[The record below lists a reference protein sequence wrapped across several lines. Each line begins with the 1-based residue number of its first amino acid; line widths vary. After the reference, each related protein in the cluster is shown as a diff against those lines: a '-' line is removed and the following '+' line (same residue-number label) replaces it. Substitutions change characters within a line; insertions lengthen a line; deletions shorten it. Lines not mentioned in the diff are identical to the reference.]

1 MCVVFSEDMQPVA
14 ETLKRVGE
22 VITTLPTL
30 QTLQT
35 LQTKVEKYTNK
46 K

>member
-1 MCVVFSEDMQPVA
+1 MCVVFSEDMPPVA
-14 ETLKRVGE
+14 EVLKRVGE

-30 QTLQT
+30 QTLH
-35 LQTKVEKYTNK
+35 TKVEKYTNK